1 MIPPANDNTRQVSYK
16 VLGDAASDLSE
27 GCEGVMPPETDVT
40 DLGSTFL
47 FVSIAQITRDKP

>member
-40 DLGSTFL
+40 DLFL

>member
-1 MIPPANDNTRQVSYK
+1 MIPPANDNARQISYK
-16 VLGDAASDLSE
+16 VLSNAASDLSKS
-27 GCEGVMPPETDVT
+27 CEGVMPPETDVT